1 MSRVLYITKH
11 DIYFLLTQM
20 LMNVKMEKVIVNQTP
35 TVKTMK
41 VASTV
46 LAMKDTV
53 KTTMRSAKVS
63 KLK

>member
-20 LMNVKMEKVIVNQTP
+20 LMNVKMEKVNVNQTP